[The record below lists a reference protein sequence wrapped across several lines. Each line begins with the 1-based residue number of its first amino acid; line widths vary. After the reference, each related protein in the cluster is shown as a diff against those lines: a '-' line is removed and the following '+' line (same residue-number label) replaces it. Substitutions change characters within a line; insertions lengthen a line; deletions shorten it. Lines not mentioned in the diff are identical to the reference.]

1 MPVITHLAIHRPK
14 PEYREELL
22 ASMRRVDAAAAGKPG
37 LIRINGW
44 REIDGN
50 RLVGISMWESMDA
63 FRAASDDIFAVVSN
77 DPFDLWESG
86 PVESMFLEY

>member
-1 MPVITHLAIHRPK
+1 MITHLAIHNPK
-14 PEYREELL
+14 PEYRDVLL

-44 REIDGN
+44 SEIDGG

-63 FRAASDDIFAVVSN
+63 FRAAVDDIFAVVAG

>member
-1 MPVITHLAIHRPK
+1 VITHLAIHRPN
-14 PEYREELL
+14 PEYRAELL

-44 REIDGN
+44 SEIDGN
-50 RLVGISMWESMDA
+50 RLVGISIWESMDA
-63 FRAASDDIFAVVSN
+63 FRAASDDIFAVVAN
-77 DPFDLWESG
+77 DPFDLWESE

>member
-1 MPVITHLAIHRPK
+1 VITHLASHRPQ
-14 PEYREELL
+14 PEYRAELL
-22 ASMRRVDAAAAGKPG
+22 ASMRRVDAAAAGTPG

-44 REIDGN
+44 SEIDGG

-63 FRAASDDIFAVVSN
+63 FRAASDDIFAVVAN

>member
-1 MPVITHLAIHRPK
+1 MITHLAIHRPK
-14 PEYREELL
+14 PEYRAELL
-22 ASMRRVDAAAAGKPG
+22 ASMRRVDAAAAGQPG

-44 REIDGN
+44 SEIDGD

-63 FRAASDDIFAVVSN
+63 FRAASDAIFAVVAN
-77 DPFDLWESG
+77 DPFDLWESA

>member
-1 MPVITHLAIHRPK
+1 MITHLAIHHPK
-14 PEYREELL
+14 LEYKDDVL
-22 ASMRRVDAAAAGKPG
+22 ASMRRVDAAAAGSAG

-44 REIDGN
+44 REIDGD

-63 FRAASDDIFAVVSN
+63 FRAAADDIFAAAEN
-77 DPFDLWESG
+77 DPWELWEDM

>member
-1 MPVITHLAIHRPK
+1 MITHLAIHHPK
-14 PEYREELL
+14 PEHRADVL
-22 ASMRRVDAAAAGKPG
+22 ASMRRVDAAAAGRPG

-44 REIDGN
+44 SEIDGD

-63 FRAASDDIFAVVSN
+63 FHAVADEIFAVVEN

-86 PVESMFLEY
+86 PIESMFLEY

>member
-1 MPVITHLAIHRPK
+1 MITHLAIHRPN
-14 PEYREELL
+14 PEYRAELL
-22 ASMRRVDAAAAGKPG
+22 ASMRRVDAAAAGQPG

-44 REIDGN
+44 SEIDGD

-63 FRAASDDIFAVVSN
+63 FRAASDVIFTVVAD
-77 DPFDLWESG
+77 DPFDLWESA

>member
-1 MPVITHLAIHRPK
+1 MITHLAIHHPV
-14 PEYREELL
+14 PEYRAELL
-22 ASMRRVDAAAAGKPG
+22 ASMRRVDAAAAGQPG

-44 REIDGN
+44 SEIDGD

-63 FRAASDDIFAVVSN
+63 FRAARGAIFATVAD

>member
-1 MPVITHLAIHRPK
+1 VITHLAIHRPK

-44 REIDGN
+44 REIDGE
-50 RLVGISMWESMDA
+50 RLVGISIWDSMDA
-63 FRAASDDIFAVVSN
+63 FRAAADDIFAVVRN
-77 DPFDLWESG
+77 DPFELWESG

>member
-1 MPVITHLAIHRPK
+1 MITHLAIHHPK
-14 PEYREELL
+14 PEYRGDVL
-22 ASMRRVDAAAAGKPG
+22 ASMRRVDAAAAGHPG

-44 REIDGN
+44 KEIDGE

-63 FRAASDDIFAVVSN
+63 FEAASDALFASAQG
-77 DPFDLWESG
+77 DPWDLWEDE